1 MDKTEGFFINF
12 KRREVLPSQ
21 VRRVAAYVALGFLAI
36 QGVIAFGLLSGS
48 FLAFAQGQYLASQ
61 LRRKMPASS
70 GAFTQEMKVQQ
81 QHATENLASLNA
93 AITLEQGQFPVAG
106 KLAALAKTLPDRTW
120 VTGLSEN
127 RAKRSITVK
136 ARTLVDPAKP
146 NLLPA
151 NAWMQALK
159 ADPQFAQGL
168 RRIALSPS
176 SRGKQGDVEVAD
188 FEFTA
193 EWES

>member
-1 MDKTEGFFINF
+1 MDKAEGFFINF

-48 FLAFAQGQYLASQ
+48 FLAFAHGQYLESQ

-70 GAFTQEMKVQQ
+70 GSFAQEMKVQQ
-81 QHATENLASLNA
+81 HHATENLSRLNA
-93 AITLEQGQFPVAG
+93 AIALEEGQFPVAG

-120 VTGLSEN
+120 ITGLSEN

-136 ARTLVDPAKP
+136 VRTLVDLAKP

-188 FEFTA
+188 FELTA